1 MAGSQ
6 GRTETA
12 SQAGDWPG
20 SQTVATRF
28 VRLWSSL
35 TR

>member
-12 SQAGDWPG
+12 SQAGDWPS

-28 VRLWSSL
+28 VMV
-35 TR
+35 